1 MKHSMLKAIAL
12 TVALFGITNSL
23 QAQQQQQ
30 NDRQPPKRLTVN
42 EAFKLMDSNEDD
54 LLTKEETKG
63 PLNSDFEKLD
73 TNKDGYISR
82 KELADA
88 PQPNRKRRARQDN
101 DSNNPQKTT

>member
-1 MKHSMLKAIAL
+1 MKHSLLKTTAL

-23 QAQQQQQ
+23 QAQQQSQ
-30 NDRQPPKRLTVN
+30 NDRQPPKRLTVD
-42 EAFKLMDSNEDD
+42 EAFKLMDANEDD
-54 LLTKEETKG
+54 LLAKEETKG

-88 PQPNRKRRARQDN
+88 PEPNRKGRNRQNN
-101 DSNNPQKTT
+101 DSNNH